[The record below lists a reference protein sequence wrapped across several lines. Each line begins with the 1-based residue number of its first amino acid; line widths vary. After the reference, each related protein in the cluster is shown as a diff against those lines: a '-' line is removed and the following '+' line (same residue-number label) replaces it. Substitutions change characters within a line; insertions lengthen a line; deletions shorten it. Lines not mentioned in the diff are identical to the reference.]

1 MSGGWDNLTWC
12 NIYTWSVIGTAGSIQ
27 NSENGPKWLWYEIC
41 IFFHRGTSLPLRM
54 KDGGLENSTALDRP
68 GFFFYIRRQMGPGLT
83 GDNFKGKVFHNKLP
97 EAELNRQGTSEE

>member
-1 MSGGWDNLTWC
+1 
-12 NIYTWSVIGTAGSIQ
+12 
-27 NSENGPKWLWYEIC
+27 
-41 IFFHRGTSLPLRM
+41 M
-54 KDGGLENSTALDRP
+54 KDGGLENSPALDRP